1 MTTEANKIL
10 TPVVDDTLIAEY
22 LEENTDFFE
31 HHPQLLQQLSL
42 RHQERGT
49 VSLVE
54 RQQQV
59 LRQRIMQLEEEIT
72 DLMITARRNEE
83 LFRVYS
89 ELYVELL
96 ECTELADVMDA
107 LQRTFSEQLHMPALS
122 LKFFDSPIELDEQF
136 TFAADTHKKL
146 LSKRFQNDPVYLGR
160 LTADEKKLLFPNEP
174 IASVALLL
182 LGHKGELGML
192 AIGNHDA
199 SHFEPAMDT
208 LLVRQLQA
216 LLSRILPPLL
226 SHHAAHHD
234 AV

>member
-1 MTTEANKIL
+1 MSTDVNKAPMPI
-10 TPVVDDTLIAEY
+10 VDDSLIAEY
-22 LEENTDFFE
+22 LQENSDFFE
-31 HHPQLLQQLSL
+31 RHPQLLQQLSL
-42 RHQERGT
+42 RHQQRGS

-54 RQQQV
+54 RQHQV

-72 DLMITARRNEE
+72 DLMVTARRNEE

-89 ELYVELL
+89 DLYVALL
-96 ECTELADVMDA
+96 ECNSLDEVMDA
-107 LQRTFSEQLHMPALS
+107 LQQTFAQQLNMPALS

-146 LSKRFQNDPVYLGR
+146 LSKRFSHSQVYLGR
-160 LTADEKKLLFPNEP
+160 LTADEKRLLFPDEA

-182 LGHKGELGML
+182 LGERGELGML
-192 AIGNHDA
+192 AIGNQDA
-199 SHFEPAMDT
+199 GHFEPAMDT

-226 SHHAAHHD
+226 NHHVSHHATQ
-234 AV
+234 

>member
-1 MTTEANKIL
+1 MTTEVKKLN
-10 TPVVDDTLIAEY
+10 TPVVDDTLIAQY

-31 HHPQLLQQLSL
+31 RHPQLLQQLSL
-42 RHQERGT
+42 RHQERGA

-72 DLMITARRNEE
+72 DLMVTARRNEE
-83 LFRVYS
+83 LFQTYS
-89 ELYVELL
+89 ELYATLL
-96 ECTELADVMDA
+96 ECDDLPSIMDA
-107 LQRTFSEQLHMPALS
+107 LQQTFSERLNMPALR

-136 TFAADTHKKL
+136 TFAADTHKML
-146 LSKRFQNDPVYLGR
+146 LSKRFQNSQVYLGR
-160 LTADEKKLLFPNEP
+160 LTADEKKLLFPDEP

-182 LGHKGELGML
+182 LGNKGELGML

-199 SHFEPAMDT
+199 GHFEPAMDT

-216 LLSRILPPLL
+216 LLSKLLPPLL
-226 SHHAAHHD
+226 QHQANHHD